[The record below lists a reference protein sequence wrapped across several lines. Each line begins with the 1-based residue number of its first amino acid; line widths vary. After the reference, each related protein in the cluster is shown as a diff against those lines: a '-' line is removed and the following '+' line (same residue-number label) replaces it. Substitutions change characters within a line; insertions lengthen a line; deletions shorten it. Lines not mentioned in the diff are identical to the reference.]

1 MFNVLTETATT
12 TGSLVDFSS
21 IDLGQVVPTIT
32 AALVATLSVSITV
45 ILVKKAYGL
54 FKRGLKGA

>member
-45 ILVKKAYGL
+45 ILVKKAYGI